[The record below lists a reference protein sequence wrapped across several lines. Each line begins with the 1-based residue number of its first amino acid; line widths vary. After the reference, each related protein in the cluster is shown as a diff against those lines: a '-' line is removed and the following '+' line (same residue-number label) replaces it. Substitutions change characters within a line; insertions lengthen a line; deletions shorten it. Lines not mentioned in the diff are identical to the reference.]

1 MIPIRKMLMPQTF
14 QIKVGDEVATIK
26 DGLCLTKNQ
35 RDVLIDTLNIYL
47 DNIHKLKKEL
57 NQIKNDNR

>member
-14 QIKVGDEVATIK
+14 QVKLENEIITIE

-35 RDVLIDTLNIYL
+35 RDVLIDTLNIYIT
-47 DNIHKLKKEL
+47 NINKLKHEL
-57 NQIKNDNR
+57 NQIKNER

>member
-14 QIKVGDEVATIK
+14 QVKLENEVITIK

-35 RDVLIDTLNIYL
+35 RDVLIDTLKIYIT
-47 DNIHKLKKEL
+47 NIHKLKKEL
-57 NQIKNDNR
+57 NQIKNER

>member
-14 QIKVGDEVATIK
+14 HIKVGEEIITIK
-26 DGLCLTKNQ
+26 DGLCLTENQ
-35 RDVLIDTLNIYL
+35 RIVLIDTLNIYL

-57 NQIKNDNR
+57 NQIKNNIK